1 MYIESVPNRGSPPA
15 ILLRESFR
23 DNGRVGKR
31 TLANLSAWPTALVE
45 GFRTLLKGGVAVAA
59 DGIRIRRALPHGHA
73 AAVLGVIRAIG
84 LDRHLGRPTDKRLAP
99 LAIALIASRMISPAS
114 KLTTARDLAADTA
127 CSSLGRLLELGAVD
141 EVELYRALDWLGARQ
156 GAIEGALARRH
167 LKDGA
172 LVLYD
177 VSSSWLEGRCCE
189 LARFG
194 YSRDG
199 KKGKLQIVYGLL
211 CAADGCPVA
220 VEVFEGNTADPM
232 TLSTQIDKLK
242 ERFGLSRVVMVGDR
256 GMITSARIRDELKP
270 AGLDWITALRAPQ
283 IRALLDTGAF
293 QLSLFDERDLP
304 TDQVRGLKAHEITAP
319 EFPGERLVVCKNPLL
334 AEERARKREDLL
346 QATEAALAKLADQ
359 IARGIGPKGTDRIA
373 RAIGRIENRYKLAK
387 LFDITVG
394 EFGFTFARS
403 PVRIAA
409 EARLDG
415 FYVIRT
421 SVEDKTLAAES
432 VVGAYKSLARVERAF
447 RSLKTV
453 DLHLRPIHHWLA
465 SRVRA
470 HVFLCMLACH
480 VEWHMRE
487 CLKPMLFDDDDQHRF
502 EALAH
507 VPFDMA
513 GEHAQEN
520 MGAHPRRQPMVDRS
534 QVQIDSLETAEG
546 ALDAGETFIGA
557 DHALGRQGFVL
568 DAGADDIKA
577 VEPGLCGD
585 ADGTAGKGEAVFT
598 DSDVEQLGE
607 FVAVFDAADRARDPV
622 GALGAGAAGDLV
634 GQLGQCRLGGLQ
646 QILALAGPLL

>member
-1 MYIESVPNRGSPPA
+1 M
-15 ILLRESFR
+15 
-23 DNGRVGKR
+23 
-31 TLANLSAWPTALVE
+31 
-45 GFRTLLKGGVAVAA
+45 
-59 DGIRIRRALPHGHA
+59 
-73 AAVLGVIRAIG
+73 
-84 LDRHLGRPTDKRLAP
+84 
-99 LAIALIASRMISPAS
+99 
-114 KLTTARDLAADTA
+114 
-127 CSSLGRLLELGAVD
+127 
-141 EVELYRALDWLGARQ
+141 
-156 GAIEGALARRH
+156 
-167 LKDGA
+167 
-172 LVLYD
+172 LYD

-220 VEVFEGNTADPM
+220 VEVFKPAPAQAAGNTADPM
-232 TLSTQIDKLK
+232 TLSAQIDKLK
-242 ERFGLSRVVMVGDR
+242 ERFGLSRVVLAVGLQPTGLTRGDR
-256 GMITSARIRDELKP
+256 GMITSARIRDALKP

-293 QLSLFDERDLP
+293 QLSLFDERDL
-304 TDQVRGLKAHEITAP
+304 AEITAP

-359 IARGIGPKGTDRIA
+359 IARGTGPKGTDRIA

-394 EFGFTFARS
+394 EYAFTFARS
-403 PVRIAA
+403 PLRIAE

-421 SVEDKTLAAES
+421 SVEDKALAAES

-447 RSLKTV
+447 RTLKTV

-487 CLKPMLFDDDDQHRF
+487 CLKPMLFDDDD
-502 EALAH
+502 
-507 VPFDMA
+507 P
-513 GEHAQEN
+513 
-520 MGAHPRRQPMVDRS
+520 
-534 QVQIDSLETAEG
+534 
-546 ALDAGETFIGA
+546 
-557 DHALGRQGFVL
+557 
-568 DAGADDIKA
+568 
-577 VEPGLCGD
+577 
-585 ADGTAGKGEAVFT
+585 
-598 DSDVEQLGE
+598 
-607 FVAVFDAADRARDPV
+607 
-622 GALGAGAAGDLV
+622 AGAARERASIVAPARSSPAALRKRSSKLTANGGPVHSFHSLLRDLATCTINAV
-634 GQLGQCRLGGLQ
+634 TTTLNQAYSFTLVATPTPIQAQAFTLLGVDPTKL
-646 QILALAGPLL
+646 

>member
-1 MYIESVPNRGSPPA
+1 MYIEAVPNRGSPPA
-15 ILLRESFR
+15 VLLRESFR
-23 DNGRVGKR
+23 ENGRVRKR
-31 TLANLSAWPTALVE
+31 TLANLSDWPTPLVE

-59 DGIRIRRALPHGHA
+59 EGIRIRRALPHGHA
-73 AAVLGVIRAIG
+73 AAVLGTIRAIG
-84 LDRHLGRPTDKRLAP
+84 LDRLLGKPIDKRLVP
-99 LAIALIASRMISPAS
+99 LAIALIASRLISPAS
-114 KLTTARDLAADTA
+114 KLATARDLAADTA
-127 CSSLGRLLELGAVD
+127 GSSLGRLLELGAVD
-141 EVELYRALDWLGARQ
+141 ESELYRALDWLGARQ
-156 GAIEGALARRH
+156 AAIETALARRH

-242 ERFGLSRVVMVGDR
+242 ERFGLSRVVLVGDR

-293 QLSLFDERDLP
+293 QLSLFDERDL
-304 TDQVRGLKAHEITAP
+304 AEITAP

-359 IARGIGPKGTDRIA
+359 IARGTGPKGQDKIA
-373 RAIGRIENRYKLAK
+373 RAIGRLENRYKLAK

-394 EFGFTFARS
+394 EYGFTFARS
-403 PVRIAA
+403 PVRIAE

-421 SVEDKTLAAES
+421 SVEDKALAAEG

-487 CLKPMLFDDDDQHRF
+487 CLKPMLFDDDD
-502 EALAH
+502 
-507 VPFDMA
+507 P
-513 GEHAQEN
+513 
-520 MGAHPRRQPMVDRS
+520 
-534 QVQIDSLETAEG
+534 
-546 ALDAGETFIGA
+546 
-557 DHALGRQGFVL
+557 
-568 DAGADDIKA
+568 
-577 VEPGLCGD
+577 
-585 ADGTAGKGEAVFT
+585 
-598 DSDVEQLGE
+598 
-607 FVAVFDAADRARDPV
+607 
-622 GALGAGAAGDLV
+622 AGAARERASIVAPAQSSPAALRKRSSKLTANGGPVHSFHSLLRDLATCTINAV
-634 GQLGQCRLGGLQ
+634 TTTLNQAYSFTLVATPTPIQAQ
-646 QILALAGPLL
+646 AFTLLSVDPTKL

>member
-23 DNGRVGKR
+23 EDGRVRKR
-31 TLANLSAWPTALVE
+31 TVANLSAWPAPLVE

-73 AAVLGVIRAIG
+73 AAVLGTIRAIG
-84 LDRHLGRPTDKRLAP
+84 LDRLLGKPSDKRLAP
-99 LAIALIASRMISPAS
+99 LAIALIASRLVSPAS
-114 KLTTARDLAADTA
+114 KLATARELAADTA
-127 CSSLGRLLELGAVD
+127 ASSLGRLLGLGAVD

-156 GAIEGALARRH
+156 GAIEAALARRH

-232 TLSTQIDKLK
+232 TLATQIDKLK
-242 ERFGLSRVVMVGDR
+242 DRFGLSRVVLVGDR

-293 QLSLFDERDLP
+293 QLSLFDERDL
-304 TDQVRGLKAHEITAP
+304 AEITAP

-334 AEERARKREDLL
+334 AEERTRKRGDLL
-346 QATEAALAKLADQ
+346 QATEAALTKLADQ
-359 IARGIGPKGTDRIA
+359 IARGTGPKGQDKIA
-373 RAIGRIENRYKLAK
+373 RAVGRIENRYKLAK
-387 LFDITVG
+387 LFDITVA
-394 EFGFTFARS
+394 EDGFSFARN
-403 PVRIAA
+403 PDRIAA

-421 SVEDKTLAAES
+421 SVEDKSLAAEG
-432 VVGAYKSLARVERAF
+432 VVGAYKGLARVERAF

-453 DLHLRPIHHWLA
+453 DLHIRPIHHWLA
-465 SRVRA
+465 PRVRA

-487 CLKPMLFDDDDQHRF
+487 RLKPMLFDDEDPATAARERASIVAPAQSSPA
-502 EALAH
+502 ALRKRA
-507 VPFDMA
+507 
-513 GEHAQEN
+513 
-520 MGAHPRRQPMVDRS
+520 S
-534 QVQIDSLETAEG
+534 KLT
-546 ALDAGETFIGA
+546 
-557 DHALGRQGFVL
+557 
-568 DAGADDIKA
+568 
-577 VEPGLCGD
+577 
-585 ADGTAGKGEAVFT
+585 ADGGPVHSFQTLLRDLATCTLNEMTTTLNDAYSFT
-598 DSDVEQLGE
+598 LIATPTPVQAQAFHLLDV
-607 FVAVFDAADRARDPV
+607 DPIK
-622 GALGAGAAGDLV
+622 L
-634 GQLGQCRLGGLQ
+634 
-646 QILALAGPLL
+646 

>member
-1 MYIESVPNRGSPPA
+1 MYIEAVPNRGSPPA
-15 ILLRESFR
+15 VLLRESFR
-23 DNGRVGKR
+23 ENGRVRKR
-31 TLANLSAWPTALVE
+31 TLANLSDWPTPLVE

-59 DGIRIRRALPHGHA
+59 EGIRIRRALPHGHA
-73 AAVLGVIRAIG
+73 AAVLGTIRAIG
-84 LDRHLGRPTDKRLAP
+84 LDRLLGKPIDQRLVP
-99 LAIALIASRMISPAS
+99 LAIALIASRLISPAS
-114 KLTTARDLAADTA
+114 KLATARDLAADTA
-127 CSSLGRLLELGAVD
+127 GSSLGRLLELGAV
-141 EVELYRALDWLGARQ
+141 EESELYRALDWLGARQ
-156 GAIEGALARRH
+156 AAIETALARRH

-220 VEVFEGNTADPM
+220 VEVFKPAPAQAGGNTADPM

-242 ERFGLSRVVMVGDR
+242 ERFGLSRVVLVGDR

-270 AGLDWITALRAPQ
+270 ARLDWITALRAPQ

-293 QLSLFDERDLP
+293 QLSLFDERDL
-304 TDQVRGLKAHEITAP
+304 AEITAP

-359 IARGIGPKGTDRIA
+359 LARGTSPKGTDRIA

-394 EFGFTFARS
+394 EDGFTFARN
-403 PVRIAA
+403 PVRVAK

-421 SVEDKTLAAES
+421 NVEDKALAAES

-487 CLKPMLFDDDDQHRF
+487 CLKPMLFDDDDPAAAARERASIVAPAQSSPA
-502 EALAH
+502 ALRKRSSKLTANGGPVH
-507 VPFDMA
+507 SFHSLLRDLATCTLNAVTTTLNQAYSFTLVATPTPIQ
-513 GEHAQEN
+513 AQ
-520 MGAHPRRQPMVDRS
+520 AFTLLS
-534 QVQIDSLETAEG
+534 IDPTKL
-546 ALDAGETFIGA
+546 
-557 DHALGRQGFVL
+557 
-568 DAGADDIKA
+568 
-577 VEPGLCGD
+577 
-585 ADGTAGKGEAVFT
+585 
-598 DSDVEQLGE
+598 
-607 FVAVFDAADRARDPV
+607 
-622 GALGAGAAGDLV
+622 
-634 GQLGQCRLGGLQ
+634 
-646 QILALAGPLL
+646 

>member
-1 MYIESVPNRGSPPA
+1 MYIEAVPNRGSPPA

-31 TLANLSAWPTALVE
+31 TLANLSDWPTPLVE
-45 GFRTLLKGGVAVAA
+45 GFRTLLKGGVAIAA
-59 DGIRIRRALPHGHA
+59 EGIRIRRALPHGHA
-73 AAVLGVIRAIG
+73 AAVLGTIRAIG
-84 LDRHLGRPTDKRLAP
+84 LDRLLGKPIDKRLVP
-99 LAIALIASRMISPAS
+99 LAIALIASRLISPAS
-114 KLTTARDLAADTA
+114 KLATARELAADTA
-127 CSSLGRLLELGAVD
+127 GSSLGRLLELGAVD
-141 EVELYRALDWLGARQ
+141 EIELYRALDWLGARQ
-156 GAIEGALARRH
+156 AAIETALARRH

-242 ERFGLSRVVMVGDR
+242 ERFGLSRVVLVGDR

-293 QLSLFDERDLP
+293 QLSLFDERDL
-304 TDQVRGLKAHEITAP
+304 AEITAP

-359 IARGIGPKGTDRIA
+359 IARGTGPKGQDKIA
-373 RAIGRIENRYKLAK
+373 RVIGRIENRYRLAK

-394 EFGFTFARS
+394 EDGFTFARNQAH
-403 PVRIAA
+403 IAE

-421 SVEDKTLAAES
+421 SVEDKALAAES

-465 SRVRA
+465 FRVRA

-487 CLKPMLFDDDDQHRF
+487 RLKPMLFDDDD
-502 EALAH
+502 
-507 VPFDMA
+507 
-513 GEHAQEN
+513 
-520 MGAHPRRQPMVDRS
+520 
-534 QVQIDSLETAEG
+534 
-546 ALDAGETFIGA
+546 
-557 DHALGRQGFVL
+557 
-568 DAGADDIKA
+568 
-577 VEPGLCGD
+577 
-585 ADGTAGKGEAVFT
+585 
-598 DSDVEQLGE
+598 
-607 FVAVFDAADRARDPV
+607 PV
-622 GALGAGAAGDLV
+622 GAARERASIVAPAPSSPAALRKRASKLTANGGPVHSFHSLLRDLATCTLNEMTTTLNHAYSFTLV
-634 GQLGQCRLGGLQ
+634 ATPTPIQAQ
-646 QILALAGPLL
+646 AFTLLDVDPTKL